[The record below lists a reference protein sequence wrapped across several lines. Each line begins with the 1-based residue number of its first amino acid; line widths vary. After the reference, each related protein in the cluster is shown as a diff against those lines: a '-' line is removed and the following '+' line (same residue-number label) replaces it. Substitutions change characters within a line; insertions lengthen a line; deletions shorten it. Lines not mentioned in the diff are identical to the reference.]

1 MVLYCLDYSDR
12 DFDDDEDVTGA
23 GAAPFGSSS
32 KEELSVASFT
42 AEGSGLSI
50 PGLSSEESAKGSSE
64 GVF

>member
-1 MVLYCLDYSDR
+1 M
-12 DFDDDEDVTGA
+12 TGA
-23 GAAPFGSSS
+23 GAAPFGSGS

-50 PGLSSEESAKGSSE
+50 PGLSSEESAKSSSE